1 MPDRLPFTSIRALT
15 FDCYGTL
22 VDWETGLLRDLRA
35 GLEPNLNVT
44 DEQLLSWY
52 AAAESEAE
60 TGPFRKYKEVLCRAL
75 DGVARLA
82 KVSVRDPHAIVNGLP
97 SWPVFPDTPAA
108 LVQLK
113 KYYKLCI
120 TSNVDRDL
128 FKLTQ
133 KNLGVEFDE
142 IVTADQIES
151 YKPRPN
157 HFWEAL
163 RRLDIQ
169 KTELLHVAQSLFHD
183 HAPAHSLGIRSVWV
197 DRRARRPGGATP
209 SINSQFEPDLRFE
222 TLEEFARIA
231 TENR

>member
-1 MPDRLPFTSIRALT
+1 MPAPISFSAIRALT

-35 GLEPNLNVT
+35 GLESSLNIT

-52 AAAESEAE
+52 AMAESEAE
-60 TGPFRKYKEVLCRAL
+60 TGPFRKYKEVLRRAL
-75 DGVARLA
+75 EGVARLA
-82 KVSVRDPHAIVNGLP
+82 KVNVRDPFAIVNGLP
-97 SWPVFPDTPAA
+97 SWPVFPDSPAA
-108 LVQLK
+108 LAILK
-113 KYYKLCI
+113 KQYKLCI

-128 FKLTQ
+128 FLLTQ

-157 HFWEAL
+157 HLWEAL
-163 RRLDIQ
+163 RLLKIQ

-183 HAPAHSLGIRSVWV
+183 HAPARALGIRSVWI
-197 DRRARRPGGATP
+197 DRRGARAGGATP
-209 SINSQFEPDLRFE
+209 SVNLPFDPDLRVG
-222 TLEEFARIA
+222 TLEEFAQIA
-231 TENR
+231 TRR